1 MSKAMQWL
9 GVTYTRR
16 FNDRHARNGHLFQGR
31 FKSIIVQ
38 NNAYLMQLSCYI
50 HRNPLRA
57 KVVNR
62 LANYRWSSYP
72 VYAYGYQSPVWLSTE
87 LILSQFTDDDRHK
100 AYREKV
106 QRYANEEKRLWEDFR
121 HGMIL
126 GTKKYVNRIRRK
138 YLPEAAHQEIPQQK
152 SLAREYNPS
161 SLLNKASKLLK
172 CDLKSLKE
180 VNRVSTRDKENRDL
194 LIYAV
199 WKTGTLTNSKIGDL
213 FGVTYS
219 SVSHSVKSTKSK
231 LEKNRQLKNK
241 FNRIYSLFKM

>member
-1 MSKAMQWL
+1 MQWL

-38 NNAYLMQLSCYI
+38 NDAYLMQLSCYI

-126 GTKKYVNRIRRK
+126 GTKNTSIGSDGNICRKQRIRKFHSKRVW
-138 YLPEAAHQEIPQQK
+138 QENTIHH
-152 SLAREYNPS
+152 
-161 SLLNKASKLLK
+161 
-172 CDLKSLKE
+172 
-180 VNRVSTRDKENRDL
+180 
-194 LIYAV
+194 
-199 WKTGTLTNSKIGDL
+199 L
-213 FGVTYS
+213 F
-219 SVSHSVKSTKSK
+219 
-231 LEKNRQLKNK
+231 
-241 FNRIYSLFKM
+241 